1 MIKSFLKKN
10 EIFYYINDI
19 KNKCFSNLNY
29 FFKDKNNL
37 QFIRVPRTACSFC
50 TRMFEKFKLNIDS
63 NNHYVKP
70 KYQSKKGYLIS
81 IRDPIDRFISAFYHV
96 KHVQK
101 IYFHKDFFYLY
112 PEVDTLARNL
122 KNNETKKYIRLSHHL
137 HEGLSTFFKIEDI
150 KRNPPI
156 YIFEFSSLHKDIF
169 FFLKNVNRI
178 NKNKLNQFLAI
189 VTNSSPNKKKLSSI
203 GKKNLKIFLREDYKV
218 YNYLIK
224 RKSKINLK
232 FINKIEQ
239 L

>member
-1 MIKSFLKKN
+1 MTKITFLKISSYCLY
-10 EIFYYINDI
+10 EVIDCYI
-19 KNKCFSNLNY
+19 
-29 FFKDKNNL
+29 
-37 QFIRVPRTACSFC
+37 RTH
-50 TRMFEKFKLNIDS
+50 FEKNGSNFYSKLGPYN
-63 NNHYVKP
+63 
-70 KYQSKKGYLIS
+70 
-81 IRDPIDRFISAFYHV
+81 F
-96 KHVQK
+96 VQ
-101 IYFHKDFFYLY
+101 
-112 PEVDTLARNL
+112 V
-122 KNNETKKYIRLSHHL
+122 KKYIRLSHHL

-189 VTNSSPNKKKLSSI
+189 VKNSSPNKKKLSSI

-232 FINKIEQ
+232 FINKI
-239 L
+239 